1 MCATEH
7 TNYCIEHKL
16 KYQIL
21 RGTFVSIKKNHSVVY
36 LLVACTQTV
45 PVMAQYSSSVHD
57 VVVPISQPQSTEEG
71 QRRIELSAGGQNLT
85 AGYGNWSD
93 VTLKGMYKIS
103 SHLIQGEVS
112 VNRRFDKNGTFV
124 GISDTYT
131 FNEDWFGS
139 LSLGAG
145 DGAFYLPNYRVDAV
159 IYKKWLNDRKLVTSL
174 GGGYYRAPD
183 GHADKSVSI
192 GAAYYFD
199 SPWIV
204 EGGLRLN
211 SSNPG
216 SIKTQQQFVAVTYG
230 RDKQDLITARHG
242 WGGEGYLSIAANAQL
257 VNFKSR
263 ESSLSWRHWIDARTG
278 ISIGANHY
286 INPQYRRSGVNFGI
300 FHDF

>member
-1 MCATEH
+1 M
-7 TNYCIEHKL
+7 I
-16 KYQIL
+16 
-21 RGTFVSIKKNHSVVY
+21 SKKIYPMAYVLMAWV
-36 LLVACTQTV
+36 QTV
-45 PVMAQYSSSVHD
+45 PALAQYSSSAQD
-57 VVVPISQPQSTEEG
+57 VVVPVPQPPSAEEG
-71 QRRIELSAGGQNLT
+71 QRRLELSAGGQNLT

-93 VTLKGMYKIS
+93 VTLKGMYEIS
-103 SHLIQGEVS
+103 SHLLQSEIS
-112 VNRRFDKNGTFV
+112 VNRRFGKNGTFV

-139 LSLGAG
+139 LALGAG
-145 DGAFYLPNYRVDAV
+145 DGAFYLPKYRVDAA
-159 IYKKWLNDRKLVTSL
+159 IYRKWLDERNLVTSL
-174 GGGYYRAPD
+174 GGGYYKAPD
-183 GHADKSVSI
+183 GHADKSISI
-192 GAAYYFD
+192 GAAYYFN

-242 WGGEGYLSIAANAQL
+242 WGGEGYLSIAANTQL

-263 ESSLSWRHWIDARTG
+263 ESSLTWRHWIDPRTG
-278 ISIGANHY
+278 ILISANHY
-286 INPQYRRSGVNFGI
+286 VNPLYKRGGINFGI

>member
-1 MCATEH
+1 M
-7 TNYCIEHKL
+7 I
-16 KYQIL
+16 
-21 RGTFVSIKKNHSVVY
+21 SKKIYPMAYVLMAWV
-36 LLVACTQTV
+36 QTV
-45 PVMAQYSSSVHD
+45 PALAQYSSSAQD
-57 VVVPISQPQSTEEG
+57 VVVPVPQPPSAEEG
-71 QRRIELSAGGQNLT
+71 QRRLELSAGGQNLT

-93 VTLKGMYKIS
+93 VTLKGMYEIS
-103 SHLIQGEVS
+103 SHLLQSEIS
-112 VNRRFDKNGTFV
+112 VNRRFGKNGTFV

-139 LSLGAG
+139 LALGAG
-145 DGAFYLPNYRVDAV
+145 DGAFYLPNYRVDAA
-159 IYKKWLNDRKLVTSL
+159 IYRKWLDERNLVTSL
-174 GGGYYRAPD
+174 GGGYYKAPD
-183 GHADKSVSI
+183 GHADKSISI
-192 GAAYYFD
+192 GAAYYFN

-242 WGGEGYLSIAANAQL
+242 WGGEGYLSIAANTQL

-263 ESSLSWRHWIDARTG
+263 ESSLTWRHWIDPRTG
-278 ISIGANHY
+278 ILISANHY
-286 INPQYRRSGVNFGI
+286 VNPLYKRGGINFGI